1 MLTPFQ
7 IFDFIIGIIAFVSIF
22 LILKNMRSGTDLALP
37 LKIKPKKKGEV
48 IEYEIN
54 GKKYAGIAYISDN
67 LPRGG
72 EDLPKRLIRI
82 ARSSRLSVSFI
93 SNMYNVNKSS
103 LLKLID
109 EEMKKA
115 DLSFSTTN
123 QTKYRER
130 LRFLEDLYKEVARI
144 GVPYIGSFGFI
155 VWIDKDDRDSELY
168 AESFRSLVEAEA
180 QIKTR
185 RISNIEEILSITNP
199 MDTIDESTSFA
210 ITSADD
216 IGEYEGIVIG
226 EEYDEHGKTVLL
238 SWPDHFKHH
247 IGIFGPTGRGKTV
260 LLAGIAMQLSLIS
273 SITKNPQSIIVIDP
287 KGDLSSLLRKNAD
300 FYIEPG
306 INDCVKIPRMNGL
319 ANKLIESSM
328 KTGEG
333 GKINLCEGHMEK
345 KGLMVYN
352 LSKMPNETRN
362 VYASLLISS
371 LALQASEEGFSTPL
385 VLIIDETWRIVNNSY
400 FHLEFAM
407 REGRSKGLYTI
418 YATQIPSDVGKNIID
433 NTGVKVIFGGF
444 TNYYVDI
451 SQQIGIENADIL
463 KELPVGHMILKIEN
477 NREKTVKVIDFNKL
491 LKKGENS

>member
-1 MLTPFQ
+1 MITPFQ
-7 IFDFIIGIIAFVSIF
+7 TFDFIIGIIAFISIF
-22 LILKNMRSGTDLALP
+22 LILKNMKSVSDLTLP
-37 LKIKPKKKGEV
+37 LRIKPKKKEGF

-54 GKKYAGIAYISDN
+54 GKKYIGVAYISDN

-72 EDLPKRLIRI
+72 EDLSKRLIRI

-123 QTKYRER
+123 QIKYRER

-155 VWIDKDDRDSELY
+155 VWVDKDDRDSELY

-185 RISNIEEILSITNP
+185 RISNIEEIMSINNP
-199 MDTIDESTSFA
+199 IDIINDDTSLV
-210 ITSADD
+210 ITSIDD

-226 EEYDEHGKTVLL
+226 EEENEHGKTVIL
-238 SWPDHFKHH
+238 SWPDNFKHH

-273 SITKNPQSIIVIDP
+273 SITKNIESVIVIDP
-287 KGDLSSLLRKNAD
+287 KGDLSMLLRKSAD
-300 FYIEPG
+300 FYIEPNANNC
-306 INDCVKIPRMNGL
+306 IKIPRMNGI

-333 GKINLCEGHMEK
+333 GKINLCEGYIEK

-352 LSKMPNETRN
+352 LSKMPNEERN
-362 VYASLLISS
+362 IYASLLISS
-371 LALQASEEGFSTPL
+371 LALQASEEGFSTPI

-407 REGRSKGLYTI
+407 REGRSRGLYII
-418 YATQIPSDVGKNIID
+418 YATQIPNDVGKIIID
-433 NTGVKVIFGGF
+433 NTGVKAVFGGF
-444 TNYYVDI
+444 TNYYVEI
-451 SQQIGIENADIL
+451 SQQIGIEEANLL